1 MNESLRGA
9 EKGAA
14 LKRGRTEPETAALNG
29 WTVGTRLVGDEG
41 YGPTVIRITAIGE
54 RTVLA
59 VTESHNGKPP
69 KYGYHEGSWTF
80 RCREWTRILPPA
92 ETDGAS

>member
-1 MNESLRGA
+1 VDIVTNQGSENAQASKDRHPA
-9 EKGAA
+9 DAA
-14 LKRGRTEPETAALNG
+14 RRNG
-29 WTVGTRLVGDEG
+29 WEVGTRLVGDEG

-54 RTVLA
+54 RSVLA

-80 RCREWTRILPPA
+80 DCREWKRAA
-92 ETDGAS
+92 E